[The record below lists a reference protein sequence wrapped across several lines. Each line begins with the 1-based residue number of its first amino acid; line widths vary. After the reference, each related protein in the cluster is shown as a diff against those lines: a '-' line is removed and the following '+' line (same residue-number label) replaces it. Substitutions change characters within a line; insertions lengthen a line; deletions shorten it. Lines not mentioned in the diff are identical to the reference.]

1 MTTGPQTYQAEG
13 AEIRKESQKW
23 DALVPQFDALVDQAR
38 TMTFLDP
45 YDPGEFQPMVA
56 AHTRVHDK
64 LMAFCDQ
71 ASEVM
76 FKIGNTLVKI
86 ASTYEHLDED
96 QTAALGAVSKKVLT
110 IMAPEPVPVPRPRRV
125 K

>member
-1 MTTGPQTYQAEG
+1 MTSGQQTYQAAG

-23 DALVPQFDALVDQAR
+23 DALVPQFDSLVDQAR

-64 LMAFCDQ
+64 LVAFCDQ
-71 ASEVM
+71 ASDVM
-76 FKIGNTLVKI
+76 FKIGNMLINV
-86 ASTYEHLDED
+86 ASTYERLDD
-96 QTAALGAVSKKVLT
+96 NQTGALGAVSKKVLT
-110 IMAPEPVPVPRPRRV
+110 IMAPEPVPAPRPKRV